1 MGGSRGLSG
10 RSARRSARQETPGS
24 HAGGHRRSLDPPKP
38 RPSRASR
45 GAPIRAVVCPAKP
58 AHPRGVR
65 RRVHCKSHGDGH
77 HAHGRREQ
85 GVQQRHHPVHEA
97 PHARRRPRSHEIRL
111 VRTRRRGRHRHRGRR
126 VRLHRGG
133 SRDGAT
139 QAHAPQPRR
148 RGAAPARLHR
158 GAVRAPERV
167 VPPAQASRH
176 PARGGRAVETGEPP
190 RPGVARGHQGFNR
203 ERRRRR
209 GGPSAAPGG
218 CHVEPPRVRFPRGQR
233 VRRAGRPHLREHRPG
248 PRVRPG
254 RRTAGVRVGARDGP
268 QDRAARRGARVDRDS
283 QAGRHLNRV
292 GACGY
297 VRDGFFGRS
306 GDGVR
311 DGGRGGGGGAG
322 GHPAVQQG
330 DGVRG
335 G

>member
-1 MGGSRGLSG
+1 M
-10 RSARRSARQETPGS
+10 
-24 HAGGHRRSLDPPKP
+24 
-38 RPSRASR
+38 
-45 GAPIRAVVCPAKP
+45 
-58 AHPRGVR
+58 
-65 RRVHCKSHGDGH
+65 
-77 HAHGRREQ
+77 
-85 GVQQRHHPVHEA
+85 
-97 PHARRRPRSHEIRL
+97 
-111 VRTRRRGRHRHRGRR
+111 
-126 VRLHRGG
+126 
-133 SRDGAT
+133 
-139 QAHAPQPRR
+139 
-148 RGAAPARLHR
+148 
-158 GAVRAPERV
+158 
-167 VPPAQASRH
+167 
-176 PARGGRAVETGEPP
+176 ETGEPP
-190 RPGVARGHQGFNR
+190 RPGVARGHQGFSR

-233 VRRAGRPHLREHRPG
+233 VGRAGRPHLREHRPG

-268 QDRAARRGARVDRDS
+268 QDRAARRGARVDRDPE
-283 QAGRHLNRV
+283 AGRHLNRL

-297 VRDGFFGRS
+297 VRDGFFGRR